1 MALFG
6 FGKKKDEEK
15 NIPACACQ
23 SDCAT
28 FEATEED
35 ANKVKIEDGAMSV
48 KVLGVG
54 CASCH
59 EQYEQAKAAVKSM
72 GLDVEVEYITDL
84 QKVVGYGAMS
94 MPALVVNEKVVA
106 MGKVLKAADVEKLLH
121 KLGSKGGGS
130 HEQRE
135 KCNKRISKVSNG
147 CLIACFSIMTVI
159 KVLRTII
166 KN

>member
-59 EQYEQAKAAVKSM
+59 EQYEQAKAAVKRRWRYPFS
-72 GLDVEVEYITDL
+72 
-84 QKVVGYGAMS
+84 
-94 MPALVVNEKVVA
+94 VNY
-106 MGKVLKAADVEKLLH
+106 
-121 KLGSKGGGS
+121 
-130 HEQRE
+130 
-135 KCNKRISKVSNG
+135 KCSSEWRN
-147 CLIACFSIMTVI
+147 
-159 KVLRTII
+159 LRFF
-166 KN
+166 